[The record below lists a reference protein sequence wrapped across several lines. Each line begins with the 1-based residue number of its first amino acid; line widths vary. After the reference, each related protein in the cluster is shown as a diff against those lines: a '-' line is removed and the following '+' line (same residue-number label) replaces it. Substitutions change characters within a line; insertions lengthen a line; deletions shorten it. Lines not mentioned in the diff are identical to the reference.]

1 MQYEY
6 VPVGV
11 CSQKIFVDIKEDLT
25 IDGIAFLDGCRGN
38 LEGISKLAQGR
49 NVLEIIELLDG
60 IDCEGRG
67 TSCPDQLA
75 NMLKQIMAQDSQL
88 KSGVIHP

>member
-11 CSQKIFVDIKEDLT
+11 CSQKISVDIREDQT
-25 IDGIAFLDGCRGN
+25 IGGIAFLDGCRGN

-75 NMLKQIMAQDSQL
+75 NMLKQIMAQDSQP
-88 KSGVIHP
+88 KSGGIHP